1 MIKVP
6 DIVELADHGFTGG
19 DAAGR
24 PYLMSG
30 KLSDLD
36 FSLKYILII
45 NRFLDVHNDAVLRHG
60 THFLIAVSGRFVG
73 DVDQTALFQLLD
85 VTGESTV
92 ADIQLCRKL
101 VPYSSARFQVK
112 C

>member
-6 DIVELADHGFTGG
+6 DIVELADHGFAGG

-24 PYLMSG
+24 PHLMSG

-36 FSLKYILII
+36 LSLEYILII

-60 THFLIAVSGRFVG
+60 THFLIAVSGRFIG
-73 DVDQTALFQLLD
+73 DVDQTALFELLD
-85 VTGESTV
+85 VTCESSV
-92 ADIQLCRKL
+92 AD
-101 VPYSSARFQVK
+101 V
-112 C
+112 